1 MCPFVFIVFRPM
13 TARNAAK
20 LAALGRQPQ
29 GGRGGGMIRCW
40 KIYSSGG
47 AALRMFFIIFLDA
60 IVVILSLNTPRFDDA
75 AMRFGNT
82 ARDA

>member
-1 MCPFVFIVFRPM
+1 
-13 TARNAAK
+13 
-20 LAALGRQPQ
+20 
-29 GGRGGGMIRCW
+29 MIRCW

-47 AALRMFFIIFLDA
+47 AALQMFFIIFLDA